1 MALYQISDEP
11 GAAKKFLRAKH
22 RLMGRKGRDHDGVV
36 LSHSF
41 EKPNKENN
49 IIPAELQTSSRCF
62 MMLAM
67 KPKEVQNGVVI
78 KIRVKP
84 HARRF
89 GIRKIEDQII
99 VEVKNPPV
107 KGKANDDVI
116 QGLSSFFGKPVQL
129 LKGHKSK
136 QKIVLIQ
143 GITLP
148 EAQARLEGV

>member
-1 MALYQISDEP
+1 
-11 GAAKKFLRAKH
+11 
-22 RLMGRKGRDHDGVV
+22 
-36 LSHSF
+36 
-41 EKPNKENN
+41 
-49 IIPAELQTSSRCF
+49 
-62 MMLAM
+62 MLAM
-67 KPKEVQNGVVI
+67 KPKEIQNGVVI

-84 HARRF
+84 HARQF
-89 GIRKIEDQII
+89 GIKKIEDQII

-116 QGLSSFFGKPVQL
+116 QGLSGFFGKSVQL

-148 EAQARLEGV
+148 EVHARLDGIALLS

>member
-1 MALYQISDEP
+1 MRF
-11 GAAKKFLRAKH
+11 G
-22 RLMGRKGRDHDGVV
+22 
-36 LSHSF
+36 
-41 EKPNKENN
+41 
-49 IIPAELQTSSRCF
+49 CF
-62 MMLAM
+62 MMLVM

-89 GIRKIEDQII
+89 GIKKIEDQII

-107 KGKANDDVI
+107 KGKANEDVI
-116 QGLSSFFGKPVQL
+116 RGLSSFFAKPVQL

-136 QKIVLIQ
+136 QKIVLVQ

-148 EAQARLEGV
+148 EVQARLEGV